1 MDVINYLVF
10 MLKILIKIKILRN
23 VIVPIKYSPIQ
34 VLINV
39 VITGII
45 KINVQLLQKL
55 NVQVKIQNI

>member
-1 MDVINYLVF
+1 

-23 VIVPIKYSPIQ
+23 VIVIIKYSQIQ

-55 NVQVKIQNI
+55 NVQDKIQNI